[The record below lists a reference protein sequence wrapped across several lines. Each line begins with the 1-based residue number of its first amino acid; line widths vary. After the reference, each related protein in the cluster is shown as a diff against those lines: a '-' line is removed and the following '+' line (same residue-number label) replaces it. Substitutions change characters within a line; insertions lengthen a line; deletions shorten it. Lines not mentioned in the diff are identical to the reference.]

1 MGKEAKLMP
10 NYCYKCP
17 ECGEEIEEFHHV
29 EDRHNQSC
37 PQCKKKMK
45 IIIQPT
51 TFHIFEPFWHPNLD
65 KKPVYIKN
73 KKHLKEESD
82 KRNMTS
88 YY

>member
-1 MGKEAKLMP
+1 MPIYRLKCNVCDNVFEEFAKVDDR
-10 NYCYKCP
+10 NDIKC
-17 ECGEEIEEFHHV
+17 ECGG
-29 EDRHNQSC
+29 NT
-37 PQCKKKMK
+37 K

-65 KKPVYIKN
+65 KKPVYIKS

-82 KRNMTS
+82 KRNFTS

>member
-1 MGKEAKLMP
+1 MP
-10 NYCYKCP
+10 LYCYRCPKCN
-17 ECGEEIEEFHHV
+17 EDIEEFHKV
-29 EDRHNQSC
+29 SDMYNQLC
-37 PQCKKKMK
+37 PKCKTKME
-45 IIIQPT
+45 ILIQPVA
-51 TFHIFEPFWHPNLD
+51 FHIFEEFWHPNLD